1 MLSTQER
8 SEITI
13 LRRRIL
19 VVYPYVPYPLDR
31 GTYQRTYHLL
41 KQMASKHTV
50 DFFALCDEPVRMRE
64 LARFQAFCRRAA
76 FFPFTFEPWPKLLSR
91 LSTLKPASV
100 ARWYSAAAE
109 QALQKFMEGQD
120 YDMVYACDLA
130 MAQYFL
136 DGRVPLVV
144 DRSRVDLEF
153 QLASQRHLQQSWRQ
167 HIADA
172 ENIIKMRA
180 FERKL
185 ARTAALEIVCGEDD
199 VRFLREH
206 VDADMP
212 VLALPNGVD
221 EDHFNPSLVLEKP
234 ATDPTLIFC
243 GAMDY
248 TPNVDALRW
257 FFSDI
262 HPRLLELVPSLRC
275 LVVGR
280 SPTAE
285 IEAFSSKKG
294 VVVTGGVPDVRPY
307 YRRAWLQVVPLRIG
321 GGSRLKIPESLAM
334 GTPVVSTTIGAQGL
348 GLIGGKHLLIADDPG
363 RFAQET
369 ARLLNDADLRAR
381 LAKQGAEEVKKR
393 LTWKAHGLTLSCCL
407 AGFEPQAAETEEQP
421 AQSGP
426 VLDSRP
432 TVPLIGIP
440 FDNVTV
446 EKATNRI
453 VAMVKSRCPHQV
465 ATANVDFTAKAS
477 SDRELKEALLRSHLV
492 VCDGMPLIWLSRLL
506 RMPLPERVAG
516 ASMVPILLRKA
527 EELKW
532 KVFFLGGT
540 PENLEKAAAAARI
553 QHPKLRLVGTYSPP
567 FAPLGQMNNDEIMG
581 RVHAASPDILFVAFG
596 CPKQEKW
603 IARHLHQLNVPVC
616 MGVGASLDFIA
627 GFKARAPHWAQKSGL
642 EWLFR
647 LAQEPRRL
655 LGRYSLDLLVLLW
668 GTIKQARYFV
678 RNGDQPKELSAED
691 AHSDVTLDCS
701 CIQKAT
707 VGDVG
712 TIARL
717 ERNLHA
723 CGCSLTLK
731 NVSPRLAS
739 AIKACGFEGI
749 WESEAQYSCKL
760 EKKIA

>member
-1 MLSTQER
+1 
-8 SEITI
+8 
-13 LRRRIL
+13 
-19 VVYPYVPYPLDR
+19 
-31 GTYQRTYHLL
+31 
-41 KQMASKHTV
+41 
-50 DFFALCDEPVRMRE
+50 MRE
-64 LARFQAFCRRAA
+64 LARFQAFCRRAE
-76 FFPFTFEPWPKLLSR
+76 FFPFSFESWPELLSR
-91 LSTLKPASV
+91 LSSLKPASV
-100 ARWYSAAAE
+100 ARWYSPAAE
-109 QALQKFMEGQD
+109 QALRKFAEGQD

-136 DGRVPLVV
+136 AGHIPLVV

-153 QLASQRHLQQSWRQ
+153 QLTSQRHLQQSWRQ
-167 HIADA
+167 RIADA
-172 ENIIKMRA
+172 ENIIKLRV
-180 FERKL
+180 FERKVAKL
-185 ARTAALEIVCGEDD
+185 AALEIVCGEDD
-199 VRFLREH
+199 VTFLKKH
-206 VDADMP
+206 VDPEMP

-221 EDHFNPSLVLEKP
+221 EDHFNPELVQETP
-234 ATDPTLIFC
+234 DADPTLIFC

-248 TPNVDALRW
+248 TANEDALRW

-262 HPRLLELVPSLRC
+262 HPRLLELVPNLRC

-321 GGSRLKIPESLAM
+321 GGSRLKIPESLVM

-348 GLIGGKHLLIADDPG
+348 GLIGGKHLLLADDPG
-363 RFAQET
+363 SFARET
-369 ARLLNDADLRAR
+369 ARLLNDAGLRAR
-381 LAKQGAEEVKKR
+381 LAQQGAEEVKKR
-393 LTWKAHGLTLSCCL
+393 LTWKALGRTLNCCL
-407 AGFEPQAAETEEQP
+407 AGFEPQALEQVAQP
-421 AQSGP
+421 AQSSP
-426 VLDSRP
+426 VLDTKP

-440 FDNVTV
+440 FDNVTL
-446 EKATNRI
+446 EEAINRI
-453 VAMVKSRCPHQV
+453 VAMVASRCPHQI
-465 ATANVDFTAKAS
+465 ATANVDFTAKAF
-477 SDRELKEALLRSHLV
+477 SDKELKEALLRSHLV

-540 PENLEKAAAAARI
+540 PENLGMAAAAARL
-553 QHPKLRLVGTYSPP
+553 QHPNLHLVGAYSPP
-567 FAPLGQMNNDEIMG
+567 FAPLEQMNNNEILE
-581 RVHAASPDILFVAFG
+581 RIHAAAPDILFVAFG

-627 GFKARAPHWAQKSGL
+627 GFKTRAPQWAQKSGL

-655 LGRYSLDLLVLLW
+655 FGRYSMDLLVLMW

-678 RNGDQPKELSAED
+678 RNGKQSEELSAEN
-691 AHSDVTLDCS
+691 AHADVTLDCS
-701 CIQKAT
+701 CLQQAT
-707 VGDVG
+707 VSDVG
-712 TIARL
+712 AIARL

-731 NVSPRLAS
+731 NVPPRLAS
-739 AIKACGFEGI
+739 AIKACGFEDI
-749 WESEAQYSCKL
+749 WESGPQCSCTL
-760 EKKIA
+760 EKEIA